1 MDIVLVDNASAN
13 APFSLWP
20 LYFDRAILLATLHR
34 ATTRAA
40 LAGHAVLA
48 SFTQPLGPCD
58 SLAVFNALRQQ
69 GLGECFFWEKPEE
82 RRAFVGTGAATT
94 IVTTGTN
101 SFRSAAQSWRALQS
115 GSVVGFAPGKL
126 PSHVTGPILFGGFDF
141 DPLHPHTQ
149 LWKNFPDG
157 LLVLPYLL
165 FSGGEKNAAITVNLM
180 VDALDDIEQRA
191 DQIVADITR
200 LHAAVEQQLAHPRPL
215 SQPVRLALR
224 DLLPAETWKGLVAN
238 AVEHIRQG
246 AFEKVVLARA
256 IQATREEGTFAI
268 DEMLQRLRQ
277 SYSAAYV
284 FAIQRGG
291 RYFVGATPE
300 RLVFAQDGQIRTMAL
315 AGSAPRGATEEED
328 QQIGQELLASEK
340 NQHEH
345 AIVVGMVRDA
355 LADLCSN
362 VEVSEQAQLLKLS
375 NIQHLQTPIVGE
387 LLSGHSILEALHYL
401 HPTPAVG
408 GFPREAALAEI
419 RDHEQLDRGWYA
431 GPIGWIDKNGHGE
444 FAVALRS
451 ALIEGNTATLF
462 AGCGIVA
469 DSRPASEYTESCL
482 KLKVML
488 RGSGGL
494 D

>member
-1 MDIVLVDNASAN
+1 MDIVFVDNVSAN
-13 APFSLWP
+13 APFTLWP
-20 LYFDRAILLATLHR
+20 LYFDRGLLLATLYR

-48 SFTQPLGPCD
+48 SFTQPLRPCD
-58 SLAVFNALRQQ
+58 PLAVFNALRQQ

-94 IVTTGTN
+94 IATTGTN
-101 SFRSAAQSWRALQS
+101 CFTSAAQAWRGLQDS
-115 GSVVGFAPGKL
+115 SVVGFAPGKL
-126 PSHVTGPILFGGFDF
+126 PSHVTGPILFGGFAF
-141 DPLHPHTQ
+141 DPLHPRTS
-149 LWKNFPDG
+149 LWKDFPDG

-180 VDALDDIEQRA
+180 VDVLDDIEQRA
-191 DQIVADITR
+191 NQIVADITR
-200 LHAAVEQQLAHPRPL
+200 LHVAVEQELARSWQL
-215 SQPVRLALR
+215 SQPVPLAIR
-224 DLLPAETWKGLVAN
+224 DLLPAETWKRLVAS
-238 AVEHIRQG
+238 AVQHIRQG

-256 IQATREEGTFAI
+256 VQATRAEGAFAI
-268 DEMLQRLRQ
+268 DETLQRLRQ
-277 SYSAAYV
+277 SYPAAYV
-284 FAIQRGG
+284 FAIQRGE

-328 QQIGQELLASEK
+328 QQLGRDLLDSAK
-340 NQHEH
+340 NRYEH

-362 VEVSEQAQLLKLS
+362 VQVSEQAQLLKLS

-387 LLSGHSILEALHYL
+387 LLPGHSILAALQYL

-408 GFPREAALAEI
+408 GFPREAALTEI
-419 RDHEQLDRGWYA
+419 REREQLDRGWYA
-431 GPIGWIDKNGHGE
+431 GPIGWIDKSGYGE

-451 ALIEGNTATLF
+451 ALIDGNTATLF

-469 DSRPASEYTESCL
+469 DSLSDSEYAESCL
-482 KLKVML
+482 KLKVMI

>member
-1 MDIVLVDNASAN
+1 MDIVFVDNVSAN
-13 APFSLWP
+13 APSTLWP
-20 LYFDRAILLATLHR
+20 LYFDRALLLATLHR

-40 LAGHAVLA
+40 LAGRAVLA
-48 SFTQPLGPCD
+48 SFTQPIGPCD
-58 SLAVFNALRQQ
+58 SLTIFNALRLQ
-69 GLGECFFWEKPEE
+69 GLGESFFWEKPEE

-94 IVTTGTN
+94 IATTGTHC
-101 SFRSAAQSWRALQS
+101 FTSAAQSWRALQS
-115 GSVVGFAPGKL
+115 SSVVGFAPGKL
-126 PSHVTGPILFGGFDF
+126 PSHVTGPILFGGFAF
-141 DPLHPHTQ
+141 DSLHPHTQ
-149 LWKNFPDG
+149 LWKDFPDG

-165 FSGGEKNAAITVNLM
+165 FSGGEKNAAITLNLM
-180 VDALDDIEQRA
+180 VEALDDIEQRA
-191 DQIVADITR
+191 DQIVADVAR
-200 LHAAVEQQLAHPRPL
+200 LHATVEQQLARPRQL
-215 SQPVRLALR
+215 SQPVRLAMR
-224 DLLPAETWKGLVAN
+224 NLLPVETWKGLVAQ

-256 IQATREEGTFAI
+256 VQGIREEGAFAI
-268 DEMLQRLRQ
+268 DETLQRLRQ
-277 SYSAAYV
+277 SYPAAYI
-284 FAIQRGG
+284 FAIQRGE

-328 QQIGQELLASEK
+328 QQIGQMLLSSEK

-355 LADLCSN
+355 LADLCSS
-362 VEVSEQAQLLKLS
+362 VQVSERAQLLKLS

-387 LLSGHSILEALHYL
+387 LLPGQSILEALQYL

-419 RDHEQLDRGWYA
+419 RQNEQLDRGWYA
-431 GPIGWIDKNGHGE
+431 GPIGWIDKTGHGE

-451 ALIEGNTATLF
+451 ALIDGNVATLF

-469 DSRPASEYTESCL
+469 DSQPASEYAESCL
-482 KLKVML
+482 KLKVMI

>member
-1 MDIVLVDNASAN
+1 MDIVFVDNASTN
-13 APFSLWP
+13 ALSSLWP
-20 LYFDRAILLATLHR
+20 IYFDRALLLATLHR

-40 LAGHAVLA
+40 LAGHAVLT
-48 SFTQPLGPCD
+48 SFTQPIRPCN

-69 GLGECFFWEKPEE
+69 GLGESFFWEKPEE
-82 RRAFVGTGAATT
+82 RRAFVGAGAATT
-94 IVTTGTN
+94 IATTGT
-101 SFRSAAQSWRALQS
+101 SCFSRAAQSWRTLQS

-126 PSHVTGPILFGGFDF
+126 PSHVTGPILFGGFAF
-141 DPLHPHTQ
+141 DSLHPRTQ

-165 FSGGEKNAAITVNLM
+165 FSGGEKNAALTINLM
-180 VDALDDIEQRA
+180 VEALDDIEQRA

-200 LHAAVEQQLAHPRPL
+200 LHAAVEQQLARPRHL
-215 SQPVRLALR
+215 SQPFRLVMR
-224 DLLPAETWKGLVAN
+224 DLLPVETWKKLVAN
-238 AVEHIRQG
+238 AVQHIRQG
-246 AFEKVVLARA
+246 AYEKVVLARA
-256 IQATREEGTFAI
+256 VQATREEGEFAI
-268 DEMLQRLRQ
+268 DETLQRLRQ
-277 SYSAAYV
+277 SYPSAYV

-315 AGSAPRGATEEED
+315 AGSAPRGASGEED
-328 QQIGQELLASEK
+328 QQIGQGLLNSEK
-340 NQHEH
+340 NRHEH
-345 AIVVGMVRDA
+345 AIVVTMVRDA

-362 VEVSEQAQLLKLS
+362 VQVSEQAQLLKLS

-387 LLSGHSILEALHYL
+387 LLPGNSILEALQYL

-419 RDHEQLDRGWYA
+419 RDNEQLDRGWYA
-431 GPIGWIDKNGHGE
+431 GPLGWIDKDGHGE

-451 ALIEGNTATLF
+451 ALIDGNTATLF

-469 DSRPASEYTESCL
+469 DSRPDSEYAESCL
-482 KLKVML
+482 KLKVMI
-488 RGSGGL
+488 RGSGGQ